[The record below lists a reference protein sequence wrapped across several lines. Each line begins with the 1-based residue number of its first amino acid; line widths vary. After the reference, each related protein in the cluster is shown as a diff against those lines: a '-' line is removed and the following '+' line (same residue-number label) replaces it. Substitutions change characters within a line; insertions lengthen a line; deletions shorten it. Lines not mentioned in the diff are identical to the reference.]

1 MIISEIQPLIDGY
14 SDWISEHLVGA
25 PKEVVEKANQALARM
40 QIGLETLSND
50 DDARLAF
57 NIANRAIFQA
67 NFGQTKSGRDREF
80 VWRKFQL
87 AFALS
92 TIESVTYPDSD
103 GRRDLIYFGSPQVEE
118 N

>member
-1 MIISEIQPLIDGY
+1 MKNFNKKIYALNLQSIKYIDSPIPAEY
-14 SDWISEHLVGA
+14 W
-25 PKEVVEKANQALARM
+25 K
-40 QIGLETLSND
+40 
-50 DDARLAF
+50 LAF

-67 NFGQTKSGRDREF
+67 NLWANQIRGRDREF

-103 GRRDLIYFGSPQVEE
+103 GRRDLDLLWVATGGGKTEAYLLVMA
-118 N
+118 